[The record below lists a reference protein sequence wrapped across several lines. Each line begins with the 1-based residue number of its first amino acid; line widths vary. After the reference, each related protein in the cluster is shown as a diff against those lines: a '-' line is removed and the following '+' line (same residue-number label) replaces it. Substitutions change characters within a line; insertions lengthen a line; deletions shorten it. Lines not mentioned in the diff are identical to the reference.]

1 MTSSI
6 RHAGLTLAAA
16 VLLTAACG
24 AAPTAP
30 PATKSTAAAVP
41 SPPPTAGDTTS
52 LAVLAP
58 SDSVCVTSPVRLGG
72 SDSLDPWLYTVK
84 AVERSGGQTV
94 AVTLTGRG
102 REVTVT
108 VSALELHAY
117 RFTAESGCTP
127 AGI

>member
-1 MTSSI
+1 MTSPI
-6 RHAGLTLAAA
+6 RYAGLMLAAA

-24 AAPTAP
+24 GPPTAS
-30 PATKSTAAAVP
+30 PAAQSTAAAAP
-41 SPPPTAGDTTS
+41 SPPPSAGDTTS

-58 SDSVCVTSPVRLGG
+58 LDSVCVTSPMPLGG

-84 AVERSGGQTV
+84 AVRRSDGQTV

-108 VSALELHAY
+108 VSALEPHAH